1 MKSLQS
7 RNRVIQI
14 SNRQIDDHTC
24 DLGGIL
30 LGHHVCHIAEDESA
44 NHLLLLLLTL
54 SHELVT
60 LEDTHDLVAVLGAL
74 SLMLLGHVL
83 LGHRG
88 NRHRHRHLL
97 LDHRTSHLWHPLL
110 MVVGHLLLLI
120 VLLGLLVLEVL
131 WTLLGSHSCPTLHLL
146 ESLAIVVVVAGTTIL
161 HLLMTTLALQLTH
174 QHTQGSNE
182 RDHILVAALVL
193 RRFSLIIDT
202 AVPDSLL
209 LLLA

>member
-7 RNRVIQI
+7 RNRVVQI
-14 SNRQIDDHTC
+14 SNWQIDDHTC

-97 LDHRTSHLWHPLL
+97 LHHRSSHLWHPLL
-110 MVVGHLLLLI
+110 LVVGHLLLLV

-146 ESLAIVVVVAGTTIL
+146 VSLAIVVVVVVVAGTTIL

-174 QHTQGSNE
+174 QHTQGSDE
-182 RDHILVAALVL
+182 
-193 RRFSLIIDT
+193 
-202 AVPDSLL
+202 
-209 LLLA
+209 